1 MDTLPASTTL
11 DGRRVGL
18 NRHWRS
24 SRKLLTRYF
33 AAMSFATTCFAKLF
47 EMACQPWRCCSSGYV
62 VSASNVTRTATPLV
76 PGATSTTPVQSPK
89 NLIRASLSNA
99 FKGGMPR
106 MGGSDAGDCRRIIA
120 QITPASLASDR
131 KYLPLAYEKA
141 GSRQRISS
149 IDPADRSSPRSRPGI
164 DASTP
169 DRFLPSRPSAV
180 IGLRPLLGSDTV
192 PGHASPHQFPHVS
205 LDPAM
210 I

>member
-18 NRHWRS
+18 NRHWPS
-24 SRKLLTRYF
+24 PRKLLTRYF

-62 VSASNVTRTATPLV
+62 VSASNVTRTVTTLV
-76 PGATSTTPVQSPK
+76 PGAKSTTPVQSPK

-106 MGGSDAGDCRRIIA
+106 MGGSDAADCRKIIA
-120 QITPASLASDR
+120 QITPASLASDT

-149 IDPADRSSPRSRPGI
+149 IDFPERYSRVCVREAARRTANGRIWHPNPTTARG
-164 DASTP
+164 
-169 DRFLPSRPSAV
+169 R
-180 IGLRPLLGSDTV
+180 
-192 PGHASPHQFPHVS
+192 Q
-205 LDPAM
+205 
-210 I
+210 